1 VILAHSELEAMY
13 AYLGMVLQGEMIQA
27 LFTGLKPL
35 VFLLLII
42 GIVWSIGSMMVRGR
56 AHAILFYLI
65 LAVASLV
72 LLKQT
77 MIADTQAL
85 ITGRSGSTVAQAS
98 AGARV
103 NTIFFV
109 VVRAFDAVLSSLI
122 NILDRGFGRNVAFE
136 TTPFASTRG
145 MMWAMAQTMDDAET
159 IREAGRFLSQ
169 CLAPAETTLQNAN
182 LNGSISGIFGG
193 LGGLV
198 NRPDDQ
204 AVANTRA
211 ALQQIVPVDGPATCL
226 EWADQIKSRFG
237 TWLDNR
243 RTLLTEKLPQLP
255 DPQVSDVLTLA
266 LFTAATRLY
275 NSYQAQGAAQGL
287 VPDSGPDPG
296 GDIRTGNVFEQA
308 FTLARRRNG
317 YDG

>member
-1 VILAHSELEAMY
+1 
-13 AYLGMVLQGEMIQA
+13 MIQA

-42 GIVWSIGSMMVRGR
+42 GVVWGIGSMMIRGR
-56 AHAILFYLI
+56 AHAVLLYLI

-77 MIADTQAL
+77 MIVDTQAL

-103 NTIFFV
+103 NTIFFA

-159 IREAGRFLSQ
+159 IREAGKFL
-169 CLAPAETTLQNAN
+169 N
-182 LNGSISGIFGG
+182 
-193 LGGLV
+193 
-198 NRPDDQ
+198 
-204 AVANTRA
+204 
-211 ALQQIVPVDGPATCL
+211 
-226 EWADQIKSRFG
+226 
-237 TWLDNR
+237 
-243 RTLLTEKLPQLP
+243 
-255 DPQVSDVLTLA
+255 
-266 LFTAATRLY
+266 
-275 NSYQAQGAAQGL
+275 
-287 VPDSGPDPG
+287 
-296 GDIRTGNVFEQA
+296 
-308 FTLARRRNG
+308 
-317 YDG
+317 